1 MASFDSERDCYVVR
15 VVYDG
20 PGMAGKTTNLQR
32 VCEAVPATRRSEMV
46 TPAAL
51 KGRTMFFDWLEVDG
65 PKQGKKSL
73 KFQLISVPGQIERN
87 YRRRPLVAMA
97 DVVVFVCDSSPPQVR
112 DTLRTFARL
121 RNSIRQRKTPV
132 PLVVQ
137 ANKQDIEGALSPR
150 EIRKRL
156 GLDSDTP
163 VISAN
168 AAVGT
173 GVQETLRT
181 AVRLGV
187 KMMAGGQ
194 RVEPL
199 LAEFANADALFDHVL
214 SFEDAPPDDRPAEVE
229 ELNVNAEFV
238 ALEESMMA
246 AHLSASSLDALESR
260 ARRAARSEDEG
271 EASPEPQ
278 PPRPP
283 E

>member
-1 MASFDSERDCYVVR
+1 
-15 VVYDG
+15 
-20 PGMAGKTTNLQR
+20 
-32 VCEAVPATRRSEMV
+32 MV

-65 PKQGKKSL
+65 PKYGKKAV

-97 DVVVFVCDSSPPQVR
+97 DVVVFVCDSSPPQVK

-121 RNSIRQRKTPV
+121 RTSMRQRETPV

-150 EIRKRL
+150 DIKKRL
-156 GLDSDTP
+156 TLDSETP
-163 VISAN
+163 VVSAN

-187 KMMAGGQ
+187 RTMADGAK
-194 RVEPL
+194 VPPL
-199 LAEFANADALFDHVL
+199 PAEFANADALFDHVL
-214 SFEDAPPDDRPAEVE
+214 SFEDTPPEERPAEVE
-229 ELNVNAEFV
+229 ELNVNAEYV
-238 ALEESMMA
+238 ALGDDEMA
-246 AHLSASSLDALESR
+246 SHLAASSLDALESR
-260 ARRAARSEDEG
+260 ARRAAQRAEEDPDT
-271 EASPEPQ
+271 AEPN
-278 PPRPP
+278 
-283 E
+283 

>member
-1 MASFDSERDCYVVR
+1 MASFDSERGCYVIR

-20 PGMAGKTTNLQR
+20 PGMAGKTSNLQR
-32 VCEAVPATRRSEMV
+32 ISEMVPATKRSEMV

-65 PKQGKKSL
+65 PKYGKKAV

-97 DVVVFVCDSSPPQVR
+97 DVVVFVCDSSPPQVK

-121 RNSIRQRKTPV
+121 RTSMRQRESPV

-150 EIRKRL
+150 DIKKRL
-156 GLDSDTP
+156 TLDSETP
-163 VISAN
+163 VVSAN

-187 KMMAGGQ
+187 RTMAGGAK
-194 RVEPL
+194 VPPL
-199 LAEFANADALFDHVL
+199 PAEFANADALFDHVL
-214 SFEDAPPDDRPAEVE
+214 SFEDTPPDERPAEVE
-229 ELNVNAEFV
+229 ELNVNAEYV
-238 ALEESMMA
+238 ALDDDEMA
-246 AHLSASSLDALESR
+246 SHLAASSLDALESR
-260 ARRAARSEDEG
+260 ARRAAQRAEEDPDT
-271 EASPEPQ
+271 AEPN
-278 PPRPP
+278 
-283 E
+283 

>member
-1 MASFDSERDCYVVR
+1 MASFDSARGCYVVR

-20 PGMAGKTTNLQR
+20 PGFAGKTSNLQR
-32 VCEAVPATRRSEMV
+32 ICELVPATRRSEMH

-65 PKQGKKSL
+65 PKHGKKSL

-97 DVVVFVCDSSPPQVR
+97 DVVVFVCDSSPPQVK

-121 RNSIRQRKTPV
+121 RTSMRQRGTPV

-137 ANKQDIEGALSPR
+137 ANKQDIEGALTPR

-156 GLDSDTP
+156 GLESDTP
-163 VISAN
+163 VVSAN

-173 GVQETLRT
+173 GVQDTLRT

-187 KMMAGGQ
+187 KVMSGGG
-194 RVEPL
+194 RVDPL
-199 LAEFANADALFDHVL
+199 PPEFANADALFDHVL
-214 SFEDAPPDDRPAEVE
+214 SFEDTPPEDRPAEVE
-229 ELNVNAEFV
+229 ELNVNAEYV
-238 ALEESMMA
+238 ALEEDDMA
-246 AHLSASSLDALESR
+246 AHLAASSLDALESR
-260 ARRAARSEDEG
+260 ARRAAKRSEEDPDT
-271 EASPEPQ
+271 AKPS
-278 PPRPP
+278 
-283 E
+283 